1 MEKVVFFQQLVY
13 KISSFFEKNMFLDN
27 TKTIRQLFPG
37 KQINLSRMTYL
48 IVMEDIRI
56 EIFIQNKNNFNLSK
70 SQSWI
75 LPIKEF
81 YHR

>member
-27 TKTIRQLFPG
+27 KKTIRQLFPG

-48 IVMEDIRI
+48 MVTEDIRI

>member
-1 MEKVVFFQQLVY
+1 MEKVIFFQQLVY

-27 TKTIRQLFPG
+27 KKTIRQLFPG

-48 IVMEDIRI
+48 MVTEDIRI